1 MQHSFTSR
9 AGARGYI
16 VWETCHARE
25 LTEKGTMEL
34 SAAPGPDHVHD
45 HGRDHGPKA
54 FLILG
59 GKNASQIIALV
70 MDRLKQKTKRR
81 KSNL

>member
-1 MQHSFTSR
+1 
-9 AGARGYI
+9 
-16 VWETCHARE
+16 
-25 LTEKGTMEL
+25 MEL